1 MELDEKLFLEL
12 CAKYEVEV
20 IDGPGKNI
28 LVEDGVEKEIT
39 APLLKEILTGK
50 SSSEDEHKDFCN
62 FIAEKFNSEILNIK
76 GTDDYEENYLIAC

>member
-1 MELDEKLFLEL
+1 MKFDEKLFLEL
-12 CAKYEVEV
+12 CAKYDVEV

-28 LVEDGVEKEIT
+28 LVENGIEKEIT
-39 APLLKEILTGK
+39 EPLLKEILTGK
-50 SSSEDEHKDFCN
+50 LSFEEEHEGFCN

>member
-1 MELDEKLFLEL
+1 MKFDEKLFLEL
-12 CAKYEVEV
+12 CAKYDVEV

-28 LVEDGVEKEIT
+28 LVENGIEKEIT
-39 APLLKEILTGK
+39 EPLLKEILTGK
-50 SSSEDEHKDFCN
+50 SSFEEEREGFCN